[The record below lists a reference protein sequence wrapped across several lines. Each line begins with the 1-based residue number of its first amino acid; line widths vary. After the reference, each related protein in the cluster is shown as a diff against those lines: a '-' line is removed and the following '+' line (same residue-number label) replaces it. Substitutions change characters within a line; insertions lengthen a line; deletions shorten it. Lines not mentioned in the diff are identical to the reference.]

1 MINNKIQKLK
11 HVPVPEMGRDYLMEV
26 FNKINELVDSH
37 NQKETKSGI
46 SDITIQSL
54 KVGGTPYFK
63 ERESLAY
70 QKGLDYAEGYARQL
84 FATDYKEDIQK
95 AREDTVRSLL
105 EYVTKYPSSTPEWI
119 VRDYAKLNNIT
130 L

>member
-1 MINNKIQKLK
+1 MSGNEETLLNLSKAVRNSKEMTPNNSTDSLKEEFLKLW
-11 HVPVPEMGRDYLMEV
+11 D
-26 FNKINELVDSH
+26 D
-37 NQKETKSGI
+37 ETKQTPGWYL
-46 SDITIQSL
+46 DFIQ
-54 KVGGTPYFK
+54 
-63 ERESLAY
+63 ERESIAY